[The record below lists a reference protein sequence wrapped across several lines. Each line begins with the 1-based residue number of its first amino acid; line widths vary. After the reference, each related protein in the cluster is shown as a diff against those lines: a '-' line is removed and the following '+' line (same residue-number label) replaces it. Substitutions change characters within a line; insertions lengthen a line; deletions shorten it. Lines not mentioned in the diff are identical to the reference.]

1 MNSLSTEVQKVV
13 GLDKALASKLP
24 DAKRVLGESKF
35 NAALV
40 AACGLKPAIET
51 LAKEDKI
58 LKGEVQAREDAD

>member
-1 MNSLSTEVQKVV
+1 MNSRSTEVQKVD
-13 GLDKALASKLP
+13 GLDKVLTSKLP

-40 AACGLKPAIET
+40 AACGLKHAIET

-58 LKGEVQAREDAD
+58 LNRE